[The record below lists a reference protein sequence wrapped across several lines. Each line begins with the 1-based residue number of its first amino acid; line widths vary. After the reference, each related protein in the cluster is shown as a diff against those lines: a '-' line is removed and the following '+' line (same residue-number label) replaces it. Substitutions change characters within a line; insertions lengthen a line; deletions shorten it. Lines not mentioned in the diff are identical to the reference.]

1 MKKYF
6 TTSVGRLRLIGF
18 LEGLSLLA
26 LLFIAMPFKYLLG
39 EPSLVR
45 MVGSAHG
52 GLFILFVIL
61 ALQIGLEYKWSIK
74 TNVLVFLSSFVPFG
88 TFYADHKLFRFLPTE
103 PSASQTPQQ

>member
-1 MKKYF
+1 MKKYI
-6 TTSVGRLRLIGF
+6 TTAIGRLRFIAF
-18 LEGLSLLA
+18 LEGLSLLL
-26 LLFIAMPFKYLLG
+26 LLFVAMPFKYLLN

-74 TNVLVFLSSFVPFG
+74 TNILVFLSSFVPFG
-88 TFYADHKLFRFLPTE
+88 TFYADHKLFRHLPAE
-103 PSASQTPQQ
+103 PQ